1 MTGPAPRARRRERA
15 PGHWFVGLVALIA
28 LGFSASCGGNERSDV
43 PSTGP
48 ELLQAMEE
56 SESADENLAMEESE
70 SADEN
75 LAMEADLD
83 LDEVSAMD
91 EVPVLAADEPAADIG
106 QYRLGPGDRLNVTVF
121 GQPDMSGEF
130 EIDGAGQVTLPLVG
144 PIDSAGYSV
153 GELTG
158 RITRRLDEDFLVDP
172 QIAVEVLNYRPFY
185 ILGEVKSPGSYAYVA
200 GISVRQAIAI
210 AGGFTRRG
218 SQSGA
223 IVIRDT
229 KEGRVSLPRTSLDAA
244 ILPGDTIE
252 VERRLF

>member
-1 MTGPAPRARRRERA
+1 MG
-15 PGHWFVGLVALIA
+15 
-28 LGFSASCGGNERSDV
+28 SCGGGGANV

-48 ELLQAMEE
+48 ELLVVMEE
-56 SESADENLAMEESE
+56 SERAEEGSALEEDSAPEADLAMAEDLAMEE
-70 SADEN
+70 AP
-75 LAMEADLD
+75 A
-83 LDEVSAMD
+83 
-91 EVPVLAADEPAADIG
+91 LAADEPAEDIG

-130 EIDGAGQVTLPLVG
+130 EIDGSGQVTLPLVG
-144 PIDSAGYSV
+144 PIDSAGFSV
-153 GELTG
+153 RELSG

-172 QIAVEVLNYRPFY
+172 QISVEVLNYRPFY

-229 KEGRVSLPRTSLDAA
+229 KAGRIKVPNTALDAA
-244 ILPGDTIE
+244 VLPGDTIE